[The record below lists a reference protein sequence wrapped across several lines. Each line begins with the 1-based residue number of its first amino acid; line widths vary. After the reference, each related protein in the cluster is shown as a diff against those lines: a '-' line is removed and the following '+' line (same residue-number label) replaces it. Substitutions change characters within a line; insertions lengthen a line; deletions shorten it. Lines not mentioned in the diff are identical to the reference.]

1 VRILKVAARV
11 FIWVVSAVVIASAL
25 IVLCTHA
32 ELVLIYGPQ
41 MALAFAWIAGGAIA
55 CGIVASFGVRRLGR
69 RP

>member
-11 FIWVVSAVVIASAL
+11 FIWILSAVVTVSAL

-32 ELVLIYGPQ
+32 ELTLIYGPQ
-41 MALAFAWIAGGAIA
+41 MARDFAWIAGGAIV
-55 CGIVASFGVRRLGR
+55 CGIVASFGVRGLGR